1 MTNAVPMNDA
11 QEIPDLWQMP
21 FVVSKDTWAV
31 TRCLEIHGNTANR
44 WTPAHFVAIAM
55 WYGGIEAGIQA
66 AKAVR
71 IFGVWSP
78 RVGVTNDQLPS
89 MEVKTGAKQILSKI
103 WPTNEYEQKPL
114 LDRANQMSHE
124 KSFTNFDEAHNYLL
138 RLCIGPDLAEFPKV
152 VRPKLH
158 RINWKRLITDVQFC
172 QTLAPILHRHFDNQV
187 DLSSAFEAVVGS
199 AIDDYTPKTYTRTLG
214 SGPVKRNKAHDRCT
228 SRRGRSR
235 ERNLIQTDDNE
246 DDEEDSG
253 PGPNSSAAVKI
264 EPGSPDTNNADPVRQ
279 QSYIQDQERSNASR
293 SRVEGE
299 NREHNINAT
308 RYAPARSIANAHSTA
323 GTQAR
328 DRQPSDSGR
337 NNGTEPDSSTCEEPQ
352 AFNKQVINQLY
363 KQTRH
368 QTSHN
373 ISSFSESRSPLPAL
387 PNYWKEILRYR
398 NLKGEWASGSDVYL
412 PWPHEP
418 STPVRST
425 HPHILQRRIDE
436 NLFQNAKDD
445 LVKFKRFC
453 RRIISD

>member
-1 MTNAVPMNDA
+1 MMQFMRPIKTSSRKRRRDDEFDGEASTMTNAVPMNDA

-21 FVVSKDTWAV
+21 FVVSKDTWTV

-124 KSFTNFDEAHNYLL
+124 KSFTNFVEAHNYLL

-152 VRPKLH
+152 
-158 RINWKRLITDVQFC
+158 
-172 QTLAPILHRHFDNQV
+172 TLAPILHRHFDNQV

-199 AIDDYTPKTYTRTLG
+199 ATDDHTPKTYTRTLG
-214 SGPVKRNKAHDRCT
+214 SGPVKRNKAHDRY
-228 SRRGRSR
+228 
-235 ERNLIQTDDNE
+235 DNE

-253 PGPNSSAAVKI
+253 PGPIGSAAVKI
-264 EPGSPDTNNADPVRQ
+264 EPDSPDTNNADPVSQ

-299 NREHNINAT
+299 NREHDINAT

-398 NLKGEWASGSDVYL
+398 NSKGEWASGSDVYL

-425 HPHILQRRIDE
+425 HPHILQRPIDE